1 MRGYMFWVAFV
12 ASLGGLLFG
21 FDTAVISGAENAI
34 QQIYGLN
41 NFWHGFTI
49 ATALIGTII
58 GAFVCGKP
66 AQKYGRLVSLKV
78 IGALYLISAVG
89 SAAVVNWYAFMIF
102 RFVGGL
108 AVGASSVIG
117 PMYIAEI
124 SPSSWRGR
132 FVAFFQFNIVLGIVC
147 AYFSNYF
154 IAGMPNDWQWMLGS
168 ESVPALLFTV
178 LLFTVPESP
187 RWLVSQGQEEKAAA
201 IFVRTGEGDVEGEM
215 AAIKESFRTEAGI
228 KKERLFQ
235 KKFTKPILI
244 AFLIATLNQLSG
256 INAILYYAPRLL
268 EMSGVFRDG
277 AMLQSV
283 IVGLT
288 NLTFTM
294 LGMAL
299 IDKLGRRTLIAIGAV
314 GMVVAQAMVA
324 RGFYLN
330 EFEGY
335 TLLICICAY
344 VACFALSLGATIW
357 VVIAEVFPN
366 SVRSDG
372 QVLGSMTH
380 WVWSALLT
388 WFFPLCLFIG
398 GEYIFAFFSIIAALS
413 LIFAWWLPETK
424 GKSLEQIQKELVKED
439 APAPSVYNL
448 KGGNLTMT
456 VTDYG
461 ARVLSLMVP
470 DKDGKLADVCVGYE
484 TLNEYVECKGERFFG
499 AAVGRLAN
507 RLGGAG
513 FTLDGKEYHLSAND
527 NGNTLHGGHI
537 GVDRLIWKVEEH
549 TENSITFSLVD
560 PAGND
565 GWPGNLRIWMKY
577 TLTPEDEFK
586 VEYKADTD
594 APTLVNLSHHTFF
607 NLTGDASKSI
617 LDHELTINADRYI
630 PIDEKLIPTG
640 EVASVEGTAFDF
652 RTPKAIGKDIGS
664 AETQLNNGN
673 GYDHNWCLGGDGVR
687 KAASLYEPVS
697 GRRMDVLTDQ
707 CGVQFYSGNFFDGS
721 YAGKN
726 GKVIGYRCALALETQ
741 KWPDAIHHEGFPDT
755 VLRPGETYEH
765 VCVYRFYV

>member
-1 MRGYMFWVAFV
+1 MRGYMFWIAFV

-66 AQKYGRLVSLKV
+66 AQKYGRLISLKV
-78 IGALYLISAVG
+78 IGVLYLISAVG

-102 RFVGGL
+102 RFLGGL

-124 SPSSWRGR
+124 SPSAWRGR

-154 IAGMPNDWQWMLGS
+154 IAGIPNDWQWMLGS
-168 ESVPALLFTV
+168 ESAPALLFTV

-187 RWLVSQGQEEKAAA
+187 RWLVSQGMDDKAAA
-201 IFVRTGEGDVEGEM
+201 IFVKTGESDVEGEM
-215 AAIKESFRTEAGI
+215 AAIKESFRNEAGI

-299 IDKLGRRTLIAIGAV
+299 IDKLGRKTLIAIGAV

-398 GEYIFAFFSIIAALS
+398 GEYIFAFFSVIAALS
-413 LIFAWWLPETK
+413 LVFAWWLPETK
-424 GKSLEQIQKELVKED
+424 GKSLEQIQKELVGED
-439 APAPSVYNL
+439 GRKPSIYTL
-448 KGGNLTMT
+448 KGGDLTMT

-470 DKDGKLADVCVGYE
+470 DRDGKLADITVGYE
-484 TLNEYVECKGERFFG
+484 TLDEYIECRGERFFG

-507 RLGGAG
+507 RLGGAE
-513 FTLDGKEYHLSAND
+513 FTLDGRQYRLSAND
-527 NGNTLHGGHI
+527 NGNTLHGGFTGI
-537 GVDRLIWKVEEH
+537 DRLLWSVDEQ
-549 TENSITFSLVD
+549 TEDSITFSLVD

-565 GWPGNLRIWMKY
+565 GWPGNLQIVMKY
-577 TLTPEDEFK
+577 TLTTDNAFK
-586 VEYKADTD
+586 VEYKAVTD

-617 LDHELTINADRYI
+617 LDHELMIKADAYI
-630 PIDEKLIPTG
+630 PVDGKLIPTG
-640 EVASVEGTAFDF
+640 EIAPVEGTAFDF
-652 RTPKAIGKDIGS
+652 RTPKAIGKDIS
-664 AETQLNNGN
+664 AEDIQLANGG
-673 GYDHNWCLGGDGVR
+673 GYDHNWCLDGEGLRSV
-687 KAASLYEPVS
+687 ASLYEPVS
-697 GRRMDVLTDQ
+697 GRRMEILTDQ
-707 CGVQFYSGNFFDGS
+707 CGIQFYSGNFFDGS
-721 YAGKN
+721 YAGKE
-726 GKVIGYRCALALETQ
+726 GKEIGHRCALALETQ
-741 KWPDAIHHEGFPDT
+741 KWPDAIHHDGFPDT

>member
-288 NLTFTM
+288 NLT
-294 LGMAL
+294 L
-299 IDKLGRRTLIAIGAV
+299 RCSV
-314 GMVVAQAMVA
+314 WP
-324 RGFYLN
+324 
-330 EFEGY
+330 
-335 TLLICICAY
+335 
-344 VACFALSLGATIW
+344 LST
-357 VVIAEVFPN
+357 
-366 SVRSDG
+366 
-372 QVLGSMTH
+372 
-380 WVWSALLT
+380 
-388 WFFPLCLFIG
+388 
-398 GEYIFAFFSIIAALS
+398 
-413 LIFAWWLPETK
+413 
-424 GKSLEQIQKELVKED
+424 
-439 APAPSVYNL
+439 NL
-448 KGGNLTMT
+448 
-456 VTDYG
+456 
-461 ARVLSLMVP
+461 
-470 DKDGKLADVCVGYE
+470 
-484 TLNEYVECKGERFFG
+484 
-499 AAVGRLAN
+499 
-507 RLGGAG
+507 
-513 FTLDGKEYHLSAND
+513 
-527 NGNTLHGGHI
+527 
-537 GVDRLIWKVEEH
+537 VEE
-549 TENSITFSLVD
+549 L
-560 PAGND
+560 
-565 GWPGNLRIWMKY
+565 
-577 TLTPEDEFK
+577 
-586 VEYKADTD
+586 
-594 APTLVNLSHHTFF
+594 
-607 NLTGDASKSI
+607 
-617 LDHELTINADRYI
+617 
-630 PIDEKLIPTG
+630 
-640 EVASVEGTAFDF
+640 
-652 RTPKAIGKDIGS
+652 
-664 AETQLNNGN
+664 
-673 GYDHNWCLGGDGVR
+673 
-687 KAASLYEPVS
+687 
-697 GRRMDVLTDQ
+697 
-707 CGVQFYSGNFFDGS
+707 
-721 YAGKN
+721 
-726 GKVIGYRCALALETQ
+726 
-741 KWPDAIHHEGFPDT
+741 
-755 VLRPGETYEH
+755 
-765 VCVYRFYV
+765 